1 MKPFENLTN
10 MNVGLNKLSQFHRY
24 YLPKSREYNNLL
36 ISTTFTH
43 LFIRT
48 LQPSVLLSLGAVRY
62 FKAHRSISFTFWTTL
77 EVRRKDSLP
86 SRFYNVTEPNNKGGG
101 KPHGDG
107 LVSWRWAGGRSHR
120 EEVQPF
126 TIQTIGGA
134 HSEGMENGYL
144 ALPRDSLAQ

>member
-107 LVSWRWAGGRSHR
+107 LEVVATERKYSHSLFRLQEALILKGWRMAIWHFP
-120 EEVQPF
+120 ETHLP
-126 TIQTIGGA
+126 
-134 HSEGMENGYL
+134 SEFC
-144 ALPRDSLAQ
+144 P